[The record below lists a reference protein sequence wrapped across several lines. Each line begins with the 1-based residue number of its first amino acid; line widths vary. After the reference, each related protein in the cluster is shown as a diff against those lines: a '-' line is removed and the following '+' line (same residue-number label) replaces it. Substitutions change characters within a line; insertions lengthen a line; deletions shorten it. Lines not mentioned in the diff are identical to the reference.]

1 MCNVYFVDLQ
11 ASSDFYYFVS
21 WQYML
26 RKCETPVTLVRSFV
40 RLACTTLFFDG
51 FPQASFHSLQGSG
64 VDLMTGLGGC
74 LEPVR
79 EDPY

>member
-1 MCNVYFVDLQ
+1 MYVYFVDLQ

-51 FPQASFHSLQGSG
+51 FPQASFHSLQGSRD
-64 VDLMTGLGGC
+64 DLMTGLGGC